1 MFPMKKLALASF
13 FLAVLVVVAMNPDIS
28 KHHQESVLQG
38 KQFLQE
44 KAAESGFSGSIIHWG
59 SQHLAEMGIEVQSYT
74 SYGLFSTAE
83 IFVSGYSP
91 RRRHSAVREK
101 CGFSG
106 KRFPAKT
113 HKKRVP
119 EGHP

>member
-1 MFPMKKLALASF
+1 MKKLALASF

-44 KAAESGFSGSIIHWG
+44 KAAESGLSGSIIHWG
-59 SQHLAEMGIEVQSYT
+59 SQHLAEMGIEVQYYT

-83 IFVSGYSP
+83 IFVLGTA
-91 RRRHSAVREK
+91 RGTTFGCA
-101 CGFSG
+101 G
-106 KRFPAKT
+106 KVWVLWEEIPSEN
-113 HKKRVP
+113 P
-119 EGHP
+119 

>member
-1 MFPMKKLALASF
+1 MVPMKKLALASF
-13 FLAVLVVVAMNPDIS
+13 FLALLMVVAMNPDIS

-74 SYGLFSTAE
+74 TYALFSTAE
-83 IFVSGYSP
+83 IFVAGVHRGESFGC
-91 RRRHSAVREK
+91 A
-101 CGFSG
+101 G
-106 KRFPAKT
+106 KVWILWSEIPKEN
-113 HKKRVP
+113 P
-119 EGHP
+119 

>member
-28 KHHQESVLQG
+28 KHHQEGVLQG

-74 SYGLFSTAE
+74 TYALFSTAE
-83 IFVSGYSP
+83 IFVAGVHRGESFGC
-91 RRRHSAVREK
+91 A
-101 CGFSG
+101 G
-106 KRFPAKT
+106 KVWILWSEIPKEN
-113 HKKRVP
+113 P
-119 EGHP
+119 

>member
-74 SYGLFSTAE
+74 SIRPYFL
-83 IFVSGYSP
+83 P
-91 RRRHSAVREK
+91 RRSSLPEYSTRRRLSAARER

-106 KRFPAKT
+106 SEIPSEN
-113 HKKRVP
+113 P
-119 EGHP
+119 